1 MSDSNML
8 CDNCHKNEATIH
20 LYTNVNGQRRQINLC
35 QNCYQLL
42 KNQEQQPNNGVGGTD
57 MAQDPFGFGGL
68 DDIFRA
74 MQGGGV
80 DPNDAYQQ
88 QSQTPPTQPAGP
100 NNGGNRRGNNGG
112 GILGQYGYNL
122 TEQAKQGKIDPVIGR
137 DNEINRVIE
146 ILNRRTKN
154 NPVLIGEA
162 GVGKTAVVEGLAQKV
177 VSGQVPQKLL
187 NKEIVRLDVAS
198 LVQGTGIRGQFEQRM
213 QQLMKEVQS
222 NPNVILFI
230 DEIHEIMGAGN
241 AEGGMDAGN
250 VLKPALARGDF
261 QLVGATTLNEY
272 RDIEKDAAL
281 ARRFQ
286 PVTVD
291 EPSVEES
298 IKILQGIQKK
308 YEDYHHVKYNAD
320 AIVAAVKLSNRYIQD
335 RFLPD
340 KAIDLLDEAGS
351 RKNLTLK
358 TVDPKTIQEKIDAA
372 EKQKQDALK
381 KEDYEKAAYYRDQV
395 AKLEKAKPDENADK
409 ADNDTATVTVADMQ
423 QIVEEKTDIPV
434 GELQAKEQQQMKT
447 LAPDLEA
454 NVIGQNPAVEAV
466 SRAIRRNRIGLNG
479 TGRPIGSFMFV
490 GPTGVGKTE
499 LAKQLAKQLF
509 GSEDAM
515 IRFDMSEYMEPHSV
529 AKLIGSPPG
538 YVGYEEA
545 GQLTEQVRRHPYS
558 LILLDE
564 IEKAHPDVMH
574 MFLQILDDGRLTD
587 SQGRTVSFKDTII
600 IMTSNAGTGDSEAN
614 VGFGAAAQ
622 GKTHDITSR
631 LGEYF
636 KPEFLNRF
644 DDIIQ
649 FNALTKENLMKIVGL
664 MINDVNGML
673 ANQDLHV
680 HVTEPVEEKL
690 VDLGYN
696 PLMGARPLRRVIQE
710 QIEDR
715 IADFYL
721 DHSDVKNMVAKV
733 EDGKIVLAAE
743 EPKAE

>member
-1 MSDSNML
+1 ML

-42 KNQEQQPNNGVGGTD
+42 KDQEQQPNNGVGGND

-80 DPNDAYQQ
+80 DSDNAYRQQ
-88 QSQTPPTQPAGP
+88 QTPPTQPAGP
-100 NNGGNRRGNNGG
+100 NNGGNRRGNSGG
-112 GILGQYGYNL
+112 GLLGQYGYNL

-162 GVGKTAVVEGLAQKV
+162 GVGKTAVVEGLAQKI

-187 NKEIVRLDVAS
+187 DKVIIRLDVAS

-222 NPNVILFI
+222 NPNIILFI

-291 EPSVEES
+291 EPSVDES

-308 YEDYHHVKYNAD
+308 YEDYHHVKYD
-320 AIVAAVKLSNRYIQD
+320 PEAIVAAVKLSNRYIQD

-358 TVDPKTIQEKIDAA
+358 TVDPQTIQEKIDAA
-372 EKQKQDALK
+372 EKQKQAALK

-395 AKLEKAKPDENADK
+395 AKLEKAKPDDK
-409 ADNDTATVTVADMQ
+409 ANKSGEDTATVSVEDMQ
-423 QIVEEKTDIPV
+423 QIVEEKTSIPV
-434 GELQAKEQQQMKT
+434 GELQAKEQAQMKT
-447 LAPDLEA
+447 LAGDLEGK
-454 NVIGQNPAVEAV
+454 VIGQDTAVEAV

-499 LAKQLAKQLF
+499 LAKQLAKELF

-614 VGFGAAAQ
+614 VGFGAAAE

-631 LGEYF
+631 LGNYF

-649 FNALTKENLMKIVGL
+649 FNALTKANLMKIVDL
-664 MINDVNGML
+664 MIGDVNGML

-696 PLMGARPLRRVIQE
+696 PEMGARPLRRVIQE

-721 DHSDVKNMVAKV
+721 DHGDVKNMVAKV
-733 EDGKIVLAAE
+733 EDGKIVLTAE
-743 EPKAE
+743 DAKETK

>member
-1 MSDSNML
+1 
-8 CDNCHKNEATIH
+8 
-20 LYTNVNGQRRQINLC
+20 
-35 QNCYQLL
+35 
-42 KNQEQQPNNGVGGTD
+42 
-57 MAQDPFGFGGL
+57 
-68 DDIFRA
+68 
-74 MQGGGV
+74 
-80 DPNDAYQQ
+80 
-88 QSQTPPTQPAGP
+88 
-100 NNGGNRRGNNGG
+100 
-112 GILGQYGYNL
+112 
-122 TEQAKQGKIDPVIGR
+122 
-137 DNEINRVIE
+137 
-146 ILNRRTKN
+146 
-154 NPVLIGEA
+154 
-162 GVGKTAVVEGLAQKV
+162 
-177 VSGQVPQKLL
+177 
-187 NKEIVRLDVAS
+187 
-198 LVQGTGIRGQFEQRM
+198 
-213 QQLMKEVQS
+213 
-222 NPNVILFI
+222 
-230 DEIHEIMGAGN
+230 MGAGN

-409 ADNDTATVTVADMQ
+409 ADNDTATVTVEDMQ

-466 SRAIRRNRIGLNG
+466 SRSIRRNRIGLNG

>member
-1 MSDSNML
+1 
-8 CDNCHKNEATIH
+8 
-20 LYTNVNGQRRQINLC
+20 
-35 QNCYQLL
+35 
-42 KNQEQQPNNGVGGTD
+42 

-74 MQGGGV
+74 MQGGNGSP
-80 DPNDAYQQ
+80 DDGYRQQ
-88 QSQTPPTQPAGP
+88 QTPPTQPAGP
-100 NNGGNRRGNNGG
+100 NNGGNRRGQNGG
-112 GILGQYGYNL
+112 GLLGQYGYNL
-122 TEQAKQGKIDPVIGR
+122 TDQAKQGKIDPVIGR

-162 GVGKTAVVEGLAQKV
+162 GVGKTAVVEGLAQKI

-187 NKEIVRLDVAS
+187 NKEIIRLDVAS

-222 NPNVILFI
+222 NPNIVLFI

-358 TVDPKTIQEKIDAA
+358 TVDPKTIQEKIDSA
-372 EKQKQDALK
+372 EAQKQDALK

-395 AKLEKAKPDENADK
+395 AKLEKAKPDENSAK
-409 ADNDTATVTVADMQ
+409 SAEDTATVTVEDMQ

-434 GELQAKEQQQMKT
+434 GELQAKEQAQMKT
-447 LAPDLEA
+447 LASDLEG
-454 NVIGQNPAVEAV
+454 NVIGQDKAVEAV

-499 LAKQLAKQLF
+499 LAKQLAKELF

-614 VGFGAAAQ
+614 VGFGAAAE
-622 GKTHDITSR
+622 GKTHDITSQ
-631 LGEYF
+631 LGNYF

-649 FNALTKENLMKIVGL
+649 FNALSKENLMKIVGL

-680 HVTEPVEEKL
+680 HVTEPVESKL

-696 PLMGARPLRRVIQE
+696 PEMGARPLRRVIQE

-743 EPKAE
+743 EPKTAE

>member
-1 MSDSNML
+1 
-8 CDNCHKNEATIH
+8 
-20 LYTNVNGQRRQINLC
+20 
-35 QNCYQLL
+35 
-42 KNQEQQPNNGVGGTD
+42 

-74 MQGGGV
+74 MQGGDVNSG
-80 DPNDAYQQ
+80 DGYRQQ
-88 QSQTPPTQPAGP
+88 QQTPPTQPAGP
-100 NNGGNRRGNNGG
+100 NNGGNRRGQNGG
-112 GILGQYGYNL
+112 GLLGQYGYNL
-122 TEQAKQGKIDPVIGR
+122 TDQAKQGKVDPVIGR

-162 GVGKTAVVEGLAQKV
+162 GVGKTAVVEGLAQKI

-187 NKEIVRLDVAS
+187 NKEIIRLDVAS

-222 NPNVILFI
+222 NPNIVLFI

-291 EPSVEES
+291 EPSVDES

-358 TVDPKTIQEKIDAA
+358 TVDPKTIQEKIDGA
-372 EKQKQDALK
+372 EAQKQDALK

-395 AKLEKAKPDENADK
+395 AKLEKAKPDENSDATPED
-409 ADNDTATVTVADMQ
+409 AATVTVEDMQ

-434 GELQAKEQQQMKT
+434 GELQAKEQAQMKT
-447 LAPDLEA
+447 LASDLEGK
-454 NVIGQNPAVEAV
+454 VIGQDRAVEAV

-499 LAKQLAKQLF
+499 LAKQLAKELF

-614 VGFGAAAQ
+614 VGFGAAAE
-622 GKTHDITSR
+622 GKTHDITSQ
-631 LGEYF
+631 LGNYF

-649 FNALTKENLMKIVGL
+649 FNALSKENLMKIVGL
-664 MINDVNGML
+664 MIADVNGML

-680 HVTEPVEEKL
+680 HVTEPVEAKL

-696 PLMGARPLRRVIQE
+696 PEMGARPLRRVIQE

-721 DHSDVKNMVAKV
+721 DHGDVKNMVAKV

-743 EPKAE
+743 EPKATE